1 MLITHCAGIISTA
14 CAGTASWVCQLRI
27 LRYGFALQLRPALVI
42 KLISDLW
49 CYALPERRRMFRF
62 HQKTFLFCQ
71 AWHSTK
77 PPQAPGPVEGS
88 TIANLLLDDAP
99 RNQRTRQALRYNT
112 IRTLFVY
119 IYYDFQ

>member
-14 CAGTASWVCQLRI
+14 CAVPASWVCQLRI

-62 HQKTFLFCQ
+62 PSKDIPLLPSLAFNEAT
-71 AWHSTK
+71 
-77 PPQAPGPVEGS
+77 PGTWAS
-88 TIANLLLDDAP
+88 
-99 RNQRTRQALRYNT
+99 
-112 IRTLFVY
+112 
-119 IYYDFQ
+119 